1 MTIASHVKHI
11 IADVLKV
18 DVAEITDNLATGD
31 LEQWDSL
38 NNVRILQALESE
50 FSIEIDVLDALD
62 AEEVQDFTA
71 IVERMMG

>member
-71 IVERMMG
+71 IVERMVG

>member
-1 MTIASHVKHI
+1 MTITSHVKHI

-50 FSIEIDVLDALD
+50 FSIEIDALDALD

-71 IVERMMG
+71 IVERMVG